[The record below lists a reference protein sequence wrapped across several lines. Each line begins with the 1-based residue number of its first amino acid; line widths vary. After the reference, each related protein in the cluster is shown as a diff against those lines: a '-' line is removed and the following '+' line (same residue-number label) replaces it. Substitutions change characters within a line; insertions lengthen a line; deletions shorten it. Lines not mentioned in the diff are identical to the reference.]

1 MAANKKAN
9 AIKEAITLTASMPD
23 YAGYADYFLADG
35 NEIPSAEFVQ
45 RKFNRYAEGVGR

>member
-9 AIKEAITLTASMPD
+9 AIKEAITLTASIPD
-23 YAGYADYFLADG
+23 YAGYADYFLQT
-35 NEIPSAEFVQ
+35 ETKFRLPEFVQ